1 MLLLK
6 EHFSKYKKQN
16 LQKRL
21 SSPPLPQ
28 PPSALVGYS
37 SISLSL
43 IKMAPEKIR
52 LVGPQALI
60 QCWNF

>member
-1 MLLLK
+1 MPLLK
-6 EHFSKYKKQN
+6 EHLVNIINRICRKGF
-16 LQKRL
+16 LA
-21 SSPPLPQ
+21 PPPA
-28 PPSALVGYS
+28 PWCIGYS